1 MIEKPELDESE
12 LQKNYEEFIKFVE
25 EFFTGERQEKLLF
38 MYSSEEMGMPA
49 VMAPASSIEHFHLA
63 HPGGYLQHIMHVVKA
78 SYGVK
83 KLWKTMKCNIDFT
96 DEEMVFAA
104 LHHDLGK
111 LGDKEQGEYYV
122 FQTEDWKKRRGEI
135 YDINPNLQ
143 HMEVTDRAV
152 FTLQKYGVPMNWREY
167 LGIKLADGMYNEAAK
182 EYLKTGN
189 KARFLKTNLP
199 RVIHLADYTSCR
211 AEYDSWAYPPKVEMP
226 L

>member
-1 MIEKPELDESE
+1 MIEKPELNEKE
-12 LQKNYEEFIKFVE
+12 LQQNYEEFVAFVG
-25 EFFTGERQEKLLF
+25 EFFKGERKNALLN
-38 MYSSEEMGMPA
+38 MYSEKEMGMAA

-63 HPGGYLQHIMHVVKA
+63 YPGGYLIHVMHVVKA

-83 KLWKTMKCNIDFT
+83 KLWKTMGCNIDFT
-96 DEEMVFAA
+96 DEQMVFSA

-111 LGDKEQGEYYV
+111 LGDSEEGEYYV
-122 FQTEDWKKRRGEI
+122 FQTEDWKKRKGEV

-152 FTLQKYGVPMNWREY
+152 YTLQKYGVKYDWKEF
-167 LGIKLADGMYNEAAK
+167 LGIKLADGMYNEATK

-199 RVIHLADYTSCR
+199 RVIHTADYTACR